1 MVMGS
6 VPFRKG
12 PNNLNK
18 PDPHAVRLILSMTK
32 KPHYMGGLDDF
43 LESHLEV
50 FLNSEENYCFILL
63 SFYSLKFKDFNL
75 IPKKLSSF
83 VQLFNRYWLSNT
95 YMPGFESR
103 KYFRYRFLPL
113 ESLHFPEE
121 SDIGSK
127 VRQYIRK

>member
-12 PNNLNK
+12 LNNLNK
-18 PDPHAVRLILSMTK
+18 PDPHAVRLIRSMTK

-50 FLNSEENYCFILL
+50 FLNSEENYCFFLL

-83 VQLFNRYWLSNT
+83 VQLFNRYWLSNS

-113 ESLHFPEE
+113 ENLHFPGE
-121 SDIGSK
+121 SDISSK